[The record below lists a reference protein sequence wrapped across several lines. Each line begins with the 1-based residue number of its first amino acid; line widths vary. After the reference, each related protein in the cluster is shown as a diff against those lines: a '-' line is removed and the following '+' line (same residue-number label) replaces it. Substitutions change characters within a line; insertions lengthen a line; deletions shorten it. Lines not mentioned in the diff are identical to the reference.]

1 MLITMKLYLSS
12 SQVQVQQQ
20 ELSDNMMNIIVKK
33 VLNST
38 VNKLNKLN
46 IKIKFT
52 NWTQM
57 LAILIIVY

>member
-1 MLITMKLYLSS
+1 MKLYLSS